1 MFTLHIPSLYLEK
14 PPVVYSIDLAD
25 ILEKGTPS
33 NGSLLLTNQSN
44 DIQEISVVLKR
55 NSASWIL
62 NGVIDCFYSVISIF
76 IHYFLVITR

>member
-1 MFTLHIPSLYLEK
+1 MFTLHIPPLYLEK

-44 DIQEISVVLKR
+44 DIQEISV
-55 NSASWIL
+55 I
-62 NGVIDCFYSVISIF
+62 
-76 IHYFLVITR
+76 